1 MIDIH
6 THILHSLDDGPETIE
21 ESIELC
27 KIAAADGIKKIVAT
41 PHSKDGVYEAKS
53 DEILKRVEELNLKL
67 KEIPLD
73 LEILPGSEVHINEEI
88 AEGIE
93 NGEVLTINNGGKY
106 LLLEFPFSL
115 TWSWIDKFIA
125 NLKFAGIISIIAHA
139 ERITKFQKKP
149 EILKDLVKYGALIQI
164 TAQSLTGDF
173 GSRER
178 KCAEWLLKQKTAH
191 FIASDVH
198 SLNGR
203 PPILSRALEKATGII
218 GDKEARALIS
228 DNPEQIINGL
238 DINYAKY

>member
-27 KIAAADGIKKIVAT
+27 KIAASDGIKKIVAT

-67 KEIPLD
+67 KEIQLD
-73 LEILPGSEVHINEEI
+73 LEIFPGAEVHINEEI
-88 AEGIE
+88 ADDIE
-93 NGEVLTINNGGKY
+93 SGEVLTINNGKKY

-125 NLKFAGIISIIAHA
+125 NLKFAGITSIIAHA

-149 EILKDLVKYGALIQI
+149 EILKDLIRYGALVQI
-164 TAQSLTGDF
+164 TAQSLTGEF

-178 KCAEWLLKQKTAH
+178 KCSEWLLKNKAIH

-198 SLNGR
+198 SVRGR
-203 PPILSRALEKATGII
+203 PPVLSRALEKAAGII
-218 GDKEARALIS
+218 GEAEARALVS
-228 DNPEQIINGL
+228 DNPEKVINGL
-238 DINYAKY
+238 VIN